1 MFIFIICYILF
12 TPIVIPYYGLVI
24 FQKKPRKK
32 GFSYILGY
40 NMYKKEKQTIRGVE
54 VIEINPTR
62 SRRIRKTCQKIK
74 FFLIYY
80 LHFRFS

>member
-24 FQKKPRKK
+24 FQKSLEK

-40 NMYKKEKQTIRGVE
+40 KKKEKQTRGVE
-54 VIEINPTR
+54 IIEINT
-62 SRRIRKTCQKIK
+62 
-74 FFLIYY
+74 
-80 LHFRFS
+80 